1 MPTFIDIFSTS
12 LVKDGEELCGDKVK
26 TFKTDDKSVIVLSDG
41 LGSGVKAHILATL
54 TSEIISNML
63 KAEISLEDV
72 IDTVLNTLPICKV
85 RKIAYATFTIIE
97 LDRKTNNFRV
107 INFDNPPIFFI
118 KNGKIQY
125 PIIQTVEILNKKI
138 SIIEGKLDKGNLLL
152 AISDGVLYAGMGISL
167 NFGWGWDVIANYIE
181 SLLITHSSTAR
192 DIISE
197 ISNKA
202 AKLYNGKINDD
213 ATIVGLYARERLDLI
228 MFSGPPENKEKN
240 DIYAEQVLRFDGR
253 RVICGGT
260 TTNIVASW
268 LGEEI
273 EMSIST
279 MTKDLPPIGKLPGV
293 DLVTEGIVTLQKCM
307 EYLKNAKGEI
317 TLLPTTIDGAV
328 VLSKE
333 LLTADYIHIIA
344 GMGVN
349 ETSQYYMKPT
359 RISVRKGIIEELSS
373 ILREC
378 NKEVEVEYC

>member
-12 LVKDGEELCGDKVK
+12 LIKDGEELCGDKVK

-63 KAEISLEDV
+63 KAEIPLEDV
-72 IDTVLNTLPICKV
+72 IDTVLNTLPICKI

-107 INFDNPPIFFI
+107 INFDNPSVFFI
-118 KNGKIQY
+118 KSGKIQY
-125 PIIQTVEILNKKI
+125 PKIQTIEILNKKI
-138 SIIEGKLDKGNLLL
+138 SVTEGKLDKGDFLV

-167 NFGWGWDVIANYIE
+167 NFGWGWNDIASYIE
-181 SLLITHSSTAR
+181 SLLITHSLNTR
-192 DIISE
+192 NMVRE
-197 ISNKA
+197 ISNKTYT
-202 AKLYNGKINDD
+202 LYKGKMHDD

-228 MFSGPPENKEKN
+228 MFSGPPENKEMN
-240 DIYAEQVLRFDGR
+240 DIYAERVLKFVGR

-260 TTNIVASW
+260 TTNIVANRI
-268 LGEEI
+268 GEEV
-273 EMSIST
+273 EMSLPT
-279 MTKDLPPIGKLPGV
+279 MTKDLPPIGKLTGI

-317 TLLPTTIDGAV
+317 TQLPTTIDGAV
-328 VLSKE
+328 VLSEE
-333 LLTADYIHIIA
+333 LLNADYIYIIA

-349 ETSQYYMKPT
+349 ETSQFYMKPT
-359 RISVRKGIIEELSS
+359 RVSVRKSIIGELSG
-373 ILREC
+373 ILRDC